1 VDQPA
6 ESISPLGRC
15 LVVASAQDGERRAS
29 ELVPAAAGRVLGMTV
44 EALGRVFGR

>member
-1 VDQPA
+1 MDQPA

-29 ELVPAAAGRVLGMTV
+29 ELVPAAAGRVLTV